1 MIDYSKI
8 YVNDFNSYDN
18 KGNERKI
25 VKKFKTKIMYA
36 PYDVKKCYNELKNIF
51 LKYGFKDKY
60 TTRFETF
67 KKNDLMFRFNL
78 NRTSFKLY
86 LNQNNEE
93 SKYHIKYTD
102 STSLEKTPY
111 FIKLKSDR
119 SLKFTKELVLNLIN
133 ERRFREVKNFKE
145 VDYLPLLI
153 PNGEVIMQKLGLK
166 DYYLYDDITLKNI
179 PKDIPYSFEKYVPV
193 YHKPKNEEKVYHTF
207 YIDELCDIFDD
218 YSVVSVE
225 TLQELNLMGNGNA
238 LRVKGRGKIDKKL
251 IVFADEIDD
260 EALRMIIHTNSTAVL
275 VD

>member
-36 PYDVKKCYNELKNIF
+36 PYDVKKCYSELKNIF

-60 TTRFETF
+60 TARFETF

-102 STSLEKTPY
+102 
-111 FIKLKSDR
+111 
-119 SLKFTKELVLNLIN
+119 
-133 ERRFREVKNFKE
+133 
-145 VDYLPLLI
+145 
-153 PNGEVIMQKLGLK
+153 
-166 DYYLYDDITLKNI
+166 
-179 PKDIPYSFEKYVPV
+179 
-193 YHKPKNEEKVYHTF
+193 
-207 YIDELCDIFDD
+207 
-218 YSVVSVE
+218 
-225 TLQELNLMGNGNA
+225 
-238 LRVKGRGKIDKKL
+238 
-251 IVFADEIDD
+251 
-260 EALRMIIHTNSTAVL
+260 
-275 VD
+275 

>member
-1 MIDYSKI
+1 
-8 YVNDFNSYDN
+8 
-18 KGNERKI
+18 
-25 VKKFKTKIMYA
+25 
-36 PYDVKKCYNELKNIF
+36 
-51 LKYGFKDKY
+51 
-60 TTRFETF
+60 
-67 KKNDLMFRFNL
+67 
-78 NRTSFKLY
+78 
-86 LNQNNEE
+86 
-93 SKYHIKYTD
+93 
-102 STSLEKTPY
+102 
-111 FIKLKSDR
+111 
-119 SLKFTKELVLNLIN
+119 
-133 ERRFREVKNFKE
+133 
-145 VDYLPLLI
+145 
-153 PNGEVIMQKLGLK
+153 MQKLGLK

>member
-225 TLQELNLMGNGNA
+225 TLQELDLMGNGNA